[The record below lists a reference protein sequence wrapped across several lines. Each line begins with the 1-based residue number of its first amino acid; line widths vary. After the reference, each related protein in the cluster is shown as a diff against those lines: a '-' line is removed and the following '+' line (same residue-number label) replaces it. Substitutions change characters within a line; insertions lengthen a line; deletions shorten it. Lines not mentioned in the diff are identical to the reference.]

1 MKFPRPVEMAC
12 IAAVQSIFTEKK
24 YADKVIE
31 HALHTQRKWGAR
43 DRRMFAETVYDI
55 VRWRRLLAAQAESE
69 DASALVAFYVAKKE
83 TFRSHLDDLPLAI
96 RESFPDWLVARL
108 TQETGLE
115 RASALLHALNE
126 LAPQFLRVNELKATV
141 QEAQARLKDE
151 GIETIFDSG
160 AALQL
165 VKRQNVFRSRAF
177 QDGLVEMQDAGS
189 QLIAPFLNPEPGEFV
204 IDACAGGGGK
214 SLHLAALM
222 KNRGRVLSLDIH
234 QWKLE
239 ELKKRARRAG
249 ASNIETRLID
259 STKVIKRLEGKADRL
274 LLDVPCSGTGVIR
287 RNPDAKWKLTP
298 EELDRLGL
306 LQLEIL
312 ESYCP
317 MVKPGGIIVYSTCS
331 VLPSE
336 SLSRIQEFVE
346 RAKGAYQIET
356 HWQVSPIETQFD
368 GFFACRISRALN

>member
-1 MKFPRPVEMAC
+1 MAC
-12 IAAVQSIFTEKK
+12 VAAVQSILSEKK

-31 HALHTQRKWGAR
+31 HALRTQRKWGAR
-43 DRRMFAETVYDI
+43 DRRAFAETVYDI
-55 VRWRRLLAAQAESE
+55 VRWRRLLAAQADSE
-69 DASALVAFYVAKKE
+69 EASALVAFYIAEKE
-83 TFRSHLDDLPLAI
+83 TFRSRAGGLPLAV

-115 RASALLHALNE
+115 RASALLQALNE
-126 LAPQFLRVNELKATV
+126 PAPQFLRVNELKARA
-141 QEAQARLKDE
+141 QEAQARLLDE
-151 GIETIFDSG
+151 GIETIFVSD
-160 AALQL
+160 AALRL
-165 VKRQNVFRSRAF
+165 VKRQNVFRSKAF
-177 QDGLVEMQDAGS
+177 QEGLVEMQDAGS
-189 QLIAPFLNPEPGEFV
+189 QMIVPFLKPEPGELV

-222 KNRGRVLSLDIH
+222 KNRGRVLSLDIY

-274 LLDVPCSGTGVIR
+274 LLDVPCSGTGVMR
-287 RNPDAKWKLTP
+287 RNPDAKWKLTSD
-298 EELDRLGL
+298 ELDRLGR

-312 ESYCP
+312 ENYCP
-317 MVKPGGIIVYSTCS
+317 MVKPGGVIVYSTCS

-336 SLSRIQEFVE
+336 NLSRVQEFVR
-346 RAKGAYQIET
+346 RANGAYQIET

-368 GFFACRISRALN
+368 GFFACRLSRALN